1 MAQFDAGILHLG
13 SLSFRNSCVIG
24 DRYLSIAPCVERAY
38 GLMRVKLSS
47 DVQREIQMRLVHKR
61 LWPLLDASSE
71 QDNIIEPRVFYVYA
85 CPMPM
90 QTNNFSLSCV
100 ARTVNN

>member
-1 MAQFDAGILHLG
+1 MAQFDAGILDLG

-61 LWPLLDASSE
+61 LWPFFCLMRQA
-71 QDNIIEPRVFYVYA
+71 NKII
-85 CPMPM
+85 
-90 QTNNFSLSCV
+90 
-100 ARTVNN
+100 